1 MSRPQELIAFGVSN
15 IFGASFRSFAASTA
29 LSRTAVQES
38 SGGKTQVRKSIH
50 NNTTVHL
57 TSYSKLSCANI
68 WSPTGFMIICL
79 YNVFVYGTVSR
90 WNETLT
96 CFTNAAGRTDLGID
110 GHDCN
115 CGNGLPAG
123 AASQGNT
130 HMLYVWQYNRKCF
143 SHPNIQYIR

>member
-1 MSRPQELIAFGVSN
+1 MPQELIAFGVSN
-15 IFGASFRSFAASTA
+15 IFGASFKSFAASTA

-50 NNTTVHL
+50 NNTIVHL
-57 TSYSKLSCANI
+57 TSYSKLWRANI
-68 WSPTGFMIICL
+68 LSPTGFMIICF
-79 YNVFVYGTVSR
+79 YNLFIYGTVFC

-96 CFTNAAGRTDLGID
+96 CFANAGGRTDLGID

-115 CGNGLPAG
+115 FGTGLPAG

-130 HMLYVWQYNRKCF
+130 LMLYVWQ
-143 SHPNIQYIR
+143 